1 MKLLLDTHTFIWWD
15 DAPERLSL
23 AALNACEDA
32 SHSLHLSLASVWEM
46 QIKEQLGKVVLPLP
60 LAELLHKHEVENR
73 LFIEPIIREDIFAL
87 SFLPLHHRDPF
98 DRMLVAQASAEG
110 MRLLTADGQLA
121 SYGAAVAFVG
131 PA

>member
-98 DRMLVAQASAEG
+98 DRLIIAQARRGGFQLVSCDPEIAKYD
-110 MRLLTADGQLA
+110 ADVLW
-121 SYGAAVAFVG
+121 
-131 PA
+131 